1 MRSLSILLLLLVLS
15 LLLPRFAAAEED
27 GVDVFDEEDAASEGE
42 FSITWREMIEAIS
55 NVTKILQQSMES
67 TSREL
72 DVVMQSWHA
81 RNLQLFEKMKQT
93 SEQSNVA
100 WKDAFERQ
108 AALFKTRVDSALKQ
122 VSSFAAD
129 DPKDRFILLH
139 HTDEITLPRLYRIL
153 RAKEQV
159 EALGHRYVLLHRFRG
174 DDADGQE
181 EEKRRRGLLVVQAL
195 MPQISSSSP
204 LELGGGGRGDPS
216 DVIGLVR
223 EWLRSS
229 NSTAELEFEH
239 IWAVSLDLDWLGS
252 LPRALVQLGNG
263 RTSTKPAFRYPS
275 NFVGLGCVAGTN
287 STTDTFTTTTIANF
301 STAAATARQNE
312 AGVAQVREW
321 GRRLSK
327 ALRALFP
334 LRLVRWFVG
343 LLSGPARPLD
353 PLSRPADFCFL
364 DVWRSSRA
372 FLLERNGGVC
382 SSPTSCFNAA
392 RSAHMAQ
399 DATAYGLEYG
409 LLSAHAF
416 SLPQCPWG
424 SPPVASET
432 TCALAGPLGREE
444 WSSAKDQFRLLRI
457 KAKSGI
463 VYAPPGVLFRNA
475 DRTDFELD
483 I

>member
-1 MRSLSILLLLLVLS
+1 MLLLLS
-15 LLLPRFAAAEED
+15 LLLPRFAVANDDGEVFEED
-27 GVDVFDEEDAASEGE
+27 VVAAEGE

-81 RNLQLFEKMKQT
+81 RNLQLFEQMKQS

-100 WKDAFERQ
+100 WKEAFERQ
-108 AALFKTRVDSALKQ
+108 AALFKTRVDRALKQ
-122 VSSFAAD
+122 VSSFTAE
-129 DPKDRFILLH
+129 DPKDRYILVH

-159 EALGHRYVLLHRFRG
+159 EALGHRYVLLQRFRG
-174 DDADGQE
+174 DDSDNQE

-195 MPQISSSSP
+195 MPQHSSSSS
-204 LELGGGGRGDPS
+204 LELGGGGRGDP
-216 DVIGLVR
+216 DDIVGLVR
-223 EWLRSS
+223 EWLRTS
-229 NSTAELEFEH
+229 NSSAEKEFEH

-252 LPRALVQLGNG
+252 LPRALAQLGHG

-275 NFVGLGCVAGTN
+275 SFVGLGCVVGTN
-287 STTDTFTTTTIANF
+287 ATTVTSTTARNI
-301 STAAATARQNE
+301 STAATTVQQGE
-312 AGVAQVREW
+312 TGVALVRAW
-321 GRRLSK
+321 VRHLGR
-327 ALRALFP
+327 ALRALSP
-334 LRLVRWFVG
+334 LRLVRWLAG
-343 LLSGPARPLD
+343 LLSRPVRPPD
-353 PLSRPADFCFL
+353 PLSRSADFCFS
-364 DVWRSSRA
+364 DVWRSDRA
-372 FLLERNGGVC
+372 FLLETSGDAC
-382 SSPTSCFNAA
+382 FSPTSCFNAA
-392 RSAHMAQ
+392 RGADLAQ
-399 DATAYGLEYG
+399 DATAYGVEYG
-409 LLSAHAF
+409 LLSARAF

-432 TCALAGPLGREE
+432 TCALAGPVGKEE
-444 WSSAKDQFRLLRI
+444 WIAARDQFRLLRI

-475 DRTDFELD
+475 DRTDFELH